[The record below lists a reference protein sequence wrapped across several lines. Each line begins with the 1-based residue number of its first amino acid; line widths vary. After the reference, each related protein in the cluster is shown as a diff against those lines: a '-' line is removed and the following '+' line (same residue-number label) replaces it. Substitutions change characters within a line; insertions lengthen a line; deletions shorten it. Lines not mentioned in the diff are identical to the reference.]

1 LASFPS
7 IGHLFG
13 YSNRDVPGQKHGEF
27 IRCWEL
33 LDYVC
38 PLILAKIWPSAE
50 NSTSDYM
57 VDDRGTR
64 AVICKL
70 INEKWVI
77 SPAFPPVTK
86 IMEDEFE
93 EDVRSAQTGQGNLA
107 GIFQNFSLASVYSP
121 LQKSKTRGESSSH
134 SYDNVGYLE
143 PSPEVGRK
151 IHSLLLPVGLVLVY
165 GGMTMAIV
173 ADEISK
179 KWLRY
184 ILFVCGGIAACGAPI
199 LIVIGWG
206 IPSLIGRSM

>member
-1 LASFPS
+1 
-7 IGHLFG
+7 
-13 YSNRDVPGQKHGEF
+13 
-27 IRCWEL
+27 
-33 LDYVC
+33 
-38 PLILAKIWPSAE
+38 
-50 NSTSDYM
+50 M

-77 SPAFPPVTK
+77 SPALPPVTK

-93 EDVRSAQTGQGNLA
+93 EDVRSAQTDQGNLA

-151 IHSLLLPVGLVLVY
+151 IHAFLLPIGLLLVY
-165 GGMTMAIV
+165 GGLIV
-173 ADEISK
+173 AAIADKIANK
-179 KWLRY
+179 RLRCLLL
-184 ILFVCGGIAACGAPI
+184 ICGGIAACGAPI
-199 LIVIGWG
+199 FAVIGWG
-206 IPSLIGRSM
+206 LANLIEGPM